1 MGRIFFFLLT
11 RYLELGM
18 HFEALQLSGIFKGQ
32 NIVCYAD
39 AEIIIIF
46 FLISK
51 MVMVTLLTNLLNQKS
66 LCVKI

>member
-1 MGRIFFFLLT
+1 
-11 RYLELGM
+11 M
-18 HFEALQLSGIFKGQ
+18 HFEALQLSGIFKGE

-39 AEIIIIF
+39 AEIIF

>member
-46 FLISK
+46 F
-51 MVMVTLLTNLLNQKS
+51 
-66 LCVKI
+66 